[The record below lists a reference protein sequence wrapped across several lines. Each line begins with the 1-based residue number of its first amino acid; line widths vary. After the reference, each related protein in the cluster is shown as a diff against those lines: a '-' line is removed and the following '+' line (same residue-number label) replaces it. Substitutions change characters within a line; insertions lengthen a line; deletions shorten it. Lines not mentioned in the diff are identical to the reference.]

1 MNTYRGMRTP
11 GSHFIDSSPKG
22 WEPRI
27 YCNGSWFSLLLQRF
41 WRASFRAPGSL
52 EGICCSTCSP
62 SQRASLIAEGRSPVT
77 LKSEGICFKY
87 CFCSLSCLM
96 TWGGMGRRL
105 NTRGGWKGFVQEL
118 RSESDEVKSVSSN
131 TLIILNDRLEKRMT
145 GRKKWRGIFDV
156 NYRSI
161 IVFSDVSFPKY
172 ILIRLSGNTKTA
184 LPQRFQPD

>member
-1 MNTYRGMRTP
+1 M
-11 GSHFIDSSPKG
+11 
-22 WEPRI
+22 
-27 YCNGSWFSLLLQRF
+27 
-41 WRASFRAPGSL
+41 
-52 EGICCSTCSP
+52 
-62 SQRASLIAEGRSPVT
+62 
-77 LKSEGICFKY
+77 
-87 CFCSLSCLM
+87 
-96 TWGGMGRRL
+96 
-105 NTRGGWKGFVQEL
+105 QEL